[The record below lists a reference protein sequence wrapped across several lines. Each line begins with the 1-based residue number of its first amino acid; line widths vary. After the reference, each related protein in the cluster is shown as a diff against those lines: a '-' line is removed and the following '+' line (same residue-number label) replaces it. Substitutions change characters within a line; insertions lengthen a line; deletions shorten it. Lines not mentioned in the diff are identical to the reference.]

1 MSSMVL
7 KLIAVMTMLLDHVAS
22 SCFVPWGIANIRL
35 ESMDWLM
42 NRMTVYWLARLIGRI
57 AFPIYCF
64 LIVEGVAHTR
74 NWKKYA
80 MRLGILALISEIP
93 FDFGLHNLTVNLA
106 KPNVWQQLI
115 QNSDWQ
121 HQNVFFT
128 LLLGMLAVQF
138 LKSSQRA
145 ITCFQKK
152 RQSEGQPLGRI
163 VSLLWILR
171 YVVWAMLT
179 WVLAYIAEYVL
190 CTDYG
195 NGGVIMISIMGLMYE
210 YWEDWLW
217 MIPRQVI
224 RVFFCA
230 LGLFVCCQVLNNSFE
245 MYGMLALLPIALYN
259 GKKGF
264 SSKALQYGFYVFY
277 PLHLIVVGVL
287 EIFAWWR

>member
-7 KLIAVMTMLLDHVAS
+7 KLIAVITMLIDHAAS

-42 NRMTVYWLARLIGRI
+42 NRMTLYWLARLIGRM

-64 LIVEGVAHTR
+64 LIVEGVTHTR

-80 MRLGILALISEIP
+80 MRLGVLALISEIP
-93 FDFGLHNLTVNLA
+93 FDFGLHNLRINLA
-106 KPNVWQQLI
+106 RPQVWQQLV

-138 LKSSQRA
+138 LRSSQQA
-145 ITCFQKK
+145 IVRFQKR
-152 RQSEGQPLGRI
+152 RQKGRDLS
-163 VSLLWILR
+163 VSLLWIFR
-171 YVVWAMLT
+171 YIVWAAIT

-190 CTDYG
+190 RTDYG
-195 NGGVIMISIMGLMYE
+195 NGGVIMISVMGLMYE
-210 YWEDWLW
+210 YWEEKLW

-224 RVFFCA
+224 RVVICA
-230 LGLFVCCQVLNNSFE
+230 LALWICCRVLNNSFE
-245 MYGMLALLPIALYN
+245 MYGMIALLPIALYN
-259 GKKGF
+259 GKKGY
-264 SSKALQYGFYVFY
+264 SNKGIQYGFYLFY
-277 PLHLIVVGVL
+277 PVHLIVVGIL
-287 EIFAWWR
+287 EIMAWAAR